1 MTSVVEDSIS
11 HQEQYRLN
19 EVISRVLSDKGRRRW
34 SSVFFTLFFA
44 ITVMMLGANRETE
57 SVAPQE
63 RAPTAPVLM
72 VDDFYYAGVEEY
84 PTCKLSKGFKFPGDG
99 SSDLSDYIFLSDMSY
114 KEPAVTKYTLEQ
126 WFGAGMVVD
135 EDEFVTQFRTDSN
148 TASSP
153 LYF

>member
-1 MTSVVEDSIS
+1 
-11 HQEQYRLN
+11 
-19 EVISRVLSDKGRRRW
+19 
-34 SSVFFTLFFA
+34 
-44 ITVMMLGANRETE
+44 
-57 SVAPQE
+57 
-63 RAPTAPVLM
+63 M
-72 VDDFYYAGVEEY
+72 VDDFFYAGVEDSLAY
-84 PTCKLSKGFKFPGDG
+84 PTCELTKGFQFPGDG

-153 LYF
+153 LYFKLFTFPLTPGQAVMSIRGR